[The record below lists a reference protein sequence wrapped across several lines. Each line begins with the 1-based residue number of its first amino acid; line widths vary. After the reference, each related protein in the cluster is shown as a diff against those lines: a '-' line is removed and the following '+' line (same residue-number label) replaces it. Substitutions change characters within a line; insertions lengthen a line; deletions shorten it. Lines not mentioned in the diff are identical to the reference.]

1 MSRAQKRFEKHMAK
15 RSKLTFAPCRRKRKK
30 EDKHIAWL
38 CKKVQAGMQIELI
51 RNGEPTLS
59 HRGLAKLISFQELE
73 RKKNR

>member
-38 CKKVQAGMQIELI
+38 WKKVQGGMQIELVK
-51 RNGEPTLS
+51 NNELTLS
-59 HRGLAKLISFQELE
+59 HRAFAKLVSLQE
-73 RKKNR
+73 RSK